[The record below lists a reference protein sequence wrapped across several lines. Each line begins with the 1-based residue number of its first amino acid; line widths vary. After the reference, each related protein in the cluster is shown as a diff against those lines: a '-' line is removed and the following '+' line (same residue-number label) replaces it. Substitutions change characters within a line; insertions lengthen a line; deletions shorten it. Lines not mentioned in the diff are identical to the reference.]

1 MRAVGSRKKKL
12 IAALHFQFSNQAGWE
27 CAACRKAGLEIKRRC
42 GWIPRALETPE
53 RIVWAKNSAATTVC
67 PKSFITAQSMA
78 WLEDYL
84 VRRKLGQK
92 GIESLGAREVEA
104 FLILEQELTEVNA
117 GAGAVRQDS
126 GPARRGRNA

>member
-84 VRRKLGQK
+84 VRRKLG
-92 GIESLGAREVEA
+92 LGAREVEA